1 MDDGPEPRRP
11 LREQDNAPPTL
22 TGPRSVDKVSAR
34 MLKQAT
40 EARAPESVA
49 RLCRALSVETRV
61 RMLALLQ
68 RHSLCVGALARALG
82 ITDAA
87 VSQHLRVLR
96 DAGLV
101 VAERRGHFVHYA
113 IDPHTVDRWQHAVV
127 GLLSVGDGH
136 TSASSDC
143 EMMRKGGER

>member
-1 MDDGPEPRRP
+1 MTPVPGK
-11 LREQDNAPPTL
+11 
-22 TGPRSVDKVSAR
+22 GKVVSR
-34 MLKQAT
+34 MLKQETAVGPPT
-40 EARAPESVA
+40 DVA
-49 RLCRALSVETRV
+49 RLCRALAVETRV

-68 RHSLCVGALARALG
+68 KRSLCVGALARALG

-113 IDPHTVDRWQHAVV
+113 VDPHAVGRWQEAVA
-127 GLLSVGDGH
+127 GLLGVEDGP
-136 TSASSDC
+136 TPPDADA
-143 EMMRKGGER
+143 R

>member
-1 MDDGPEPRRP
+1 
-11 LREQDNAPPTL
+11 
-22 TGPRSVDKVSAR
+22 
-34 MLKQAT
+34 MLKQKT
-40 EARAPESVA
+40 TPSAPEDVA

-68 RHSLCVGALARALG
+68 RRSLCVGALARALG

-101 VAERRGHFVHYA
+101 LAERRGHFVHYA
-113 IDPHTVDRWQHAVV
+113 IDPDTVDRWQHAVV
-127 GLLSVGDGH
+127 GLLSIENGH
-136 TSASSDC
+136 MSSDANC
-143 EMMRKGGER
+143 GMKQEGGER

>member
-1 MDDGPEPRRP
+1 MLNQQTAANVPEDVP
-11 LREQDNAPPTL
+11 
-22 TGPRSVDKVSAR
+22 
-34 MLKQAT
+34 
-40 EARAPESVA
+40 

-61 RMLALLQ
+61 RMLALLHQ
-68 RHSLCVGALARALG
+68 RSMCVGALARALG

-96 DAGLV
+96 DAKLV
-101 VAERRGHFVHYA
+101 VAERRGHFVHYT
-113 IDPHTVDRWQHAVV
+113 INPDTVERWRHAVV

-143 EMMRKGGER
+143 EMRRRGGER